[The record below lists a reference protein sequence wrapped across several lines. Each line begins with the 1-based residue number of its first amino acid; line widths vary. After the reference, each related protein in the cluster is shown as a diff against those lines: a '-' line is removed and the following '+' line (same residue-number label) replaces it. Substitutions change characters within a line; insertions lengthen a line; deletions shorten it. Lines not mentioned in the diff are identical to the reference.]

1 MISLKELKEK
11 FLSVEENLEYHNQMK
26 IKRDII
32 ELFITYREEHNL
44 TQKDL
49 ANFLG
54 LKQQS
59 VSRLERDEINPTLE
73 FLAKNLYKMGYE
85 LKIKKLK

>member
-1 MISLKELKEK
+1 MISLDDFEK
-11 FLSVEENLEYHNQMK
+11 NFLSKKENFDYHNQMK
-26 IKRDII
+26 IKIEII